1 MERGAQIKSGSIVT
15 TPKLTDSHVD
25 PKHESNDCSHVHP
38 GLRIYHNAVA
48 RLCQL
53 HVKLSYLKAMIAKMK
68 KHPSVSSA
76 TKRTGDSSPLS
87 QSNTYLDGAL
97 FTAGIKL
104 TRCSST
110 CAV

>member
-1 MERGAQIKSGSIVT
+1 
-15 TPKLTDSHVD
+15 
-25 PKHESNDCSHVHP
+25 
-38 GLRIYHNAVA
+38 
-48 RLCQL
+48 
-53 HVKLSYLKAMIAKMK
+53 MIAKMK